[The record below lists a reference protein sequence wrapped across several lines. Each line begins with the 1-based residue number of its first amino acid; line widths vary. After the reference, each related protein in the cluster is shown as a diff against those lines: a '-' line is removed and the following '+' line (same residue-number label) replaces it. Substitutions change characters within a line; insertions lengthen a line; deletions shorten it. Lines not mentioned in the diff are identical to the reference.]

1 MAKQKLTPKQEKF
14 CLVYIETGNASEAY
28 RQAYNTRKMKEA
40 TINRNAFTL
49 MDNSKITARLK
60 ELNEYHQKRHDI
72 TVDTLT
78 VQQLWIYD
86 NHREQSPSAAV
97 EAINSVA
104 KLHGL
109 GQKNVNHTGK
119 FEHNVTEIV
128 FRDLKK

>member
-1 MAKQKLTPKQEKF
+1 MSHDKLTPKQEKF
-14 CLVYIETGNASEAY
+14 CQAYIETGNASEAY

-60 ELNEYHQKRHDI
+60 DVSEQHQNRHNI
-72 TVDTLT
+72 TIDTLT
-78 VQQLWIYD
+78 AQLLWIYD
-86 NHREQSPSAAV
+86 KHWDTNPSAAV
-97 EAINSVA
+97 SALNKVA
-104 KLHGL
+104 RLHGL
-109 GQKNVNHTGK
+109 IGTHIKHKGK